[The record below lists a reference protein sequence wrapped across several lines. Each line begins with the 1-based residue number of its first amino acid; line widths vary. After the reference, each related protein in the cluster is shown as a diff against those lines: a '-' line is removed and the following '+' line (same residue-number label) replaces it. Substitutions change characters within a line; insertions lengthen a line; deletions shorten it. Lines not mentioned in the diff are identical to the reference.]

1 MRDAAVDNGLIGNGL
16 TATAWALG
24 VVAFASL
31 IRLLAYASDDAPLQ
45 AEVFAW
51 MLTGMLAS
59 VFSACCAVLVGV
71 KAAEQR
77 LSQHMDSSRT

>member
-1 MRDAAVDNGLIGNGL
+1 MRDKAVDNGLIGNGL
-16 TATAWALG
+16 TGTAWVLG

-31 IRLLAYASDDAPLQ
+31 VRLLAYASDDAPLQ

-51 MLTGMLAS
+51 MLAS

-77 LSQHMDSSRT
+77 LSQHMDALRT